1 MDHVVIAMIVSLG
14 KPPFDKM
21 AHRAIGHQWKE
32 TSNIGLKRIKL

>member
-32 TSNIGLKRIKL
+32 TSNIELRRIKL